1 VTASEKILAPFYSS
15 LNSELASDSLNFPTS
30 FKFVEKAFR
39 LLDDERS
46 SLRDFTTLVQSEP
59 IMLAKVLRVANSAAL
74 NSLGREITSVF
85 EAVQRLGSKRLK
97 VLAQLVI
104 MMQFKHDKRNE
115 ELKEIANAIWYHS
128 IDVACLSYTV
138 SEYLKVSDPDEALIT
153 GIMSDVGQFY
163 IISKLPDY
171 PTITAQPK
179 LIHELVIN
187 THLSVTKQIV
197 DAMKLPKV
205 VLDVY
210 DGRHHK
216 PSCWPL
222 TDLQDIVAF
231 ASVYCDHKNP
241 FTQTI
246 VDSKW
251 EALSGVFSIDHFN
264 QINDLLEKV
273 HDKRRKL
280 FDDMSS

>member
-1 VTASEKILAPFYSS
+1 MTTCEKILAPFYSS

-30 FKFVEKAFR
+30 FKFVEKAFK
-39 LLDDERS
+39 LLDDENS

-74 NSLGREITSVF
+74 NTLGREITSVF

-128 IDVACLSYTV
+128 IDVACLSYAV
-138 SEYLKVSDPDEALIT
+138 SEYLNVSHPDEALIT

-163 IISKLPDY
+163 IISRLPDY
-171 PTITAQPK
+171 PAIVAQPK
-179 LIHELVIN
+179 CIHELILN
-187 THLSVTKQIV
+187 THLAVTKQIV
-197 DAMKLPKV
+197 DAMKLPKA

-210 DGRHHK
+210 DGGHHK

-222 TDLQDIVAF
+222 RDLHDIVAF
-231 ASVYCDHKNP
+231 ASVYCEHKNP

-251 EALSGVFSIDHFN
+251 EMLSGVFSIDDFN
-264 QINDLLEKV
+264 RINDLLEKV
-273 HDKRRKL
+273 YDKRRKL